1 MCAQCA
7 NKGELM
13 SSKKLDPQKLLPADA
28 AMILSK
34 AGGQEVTEAH
44 ILQAIE
50 AGAPV
55 DEEGRI
61 HLTHLAAWLLKEMK
75 NDAN

>member
-1 MCAQCA
+1 
-7 NKGELM
+7 M
-13 SSKKLDPQKLLPADA
+13 SSKKLDPQRLLPADA

-34 AGGQEVTEAH
+34 AAGQEVTEA
-44 ILQAIE
+44 QVQEAIE

-55 DEEGRI
+55 DDEGRI

-75 NDAN
+75 NDGN